1 MQKKES
7 ISNTSYY
14 SFGQIQDTTKK
25 CAPTAKCQ
33 FLDSHS
39 STQPNSIHLSH
50 LNREKNIKSVSI
62 NTKGVIKMRKHGLL
76 RARNAWNIDYG
87 CQTFVW

>member
-14 SFGQIQDTTKK
+14 SFGQIQDTNQK

-50 LNREKNIKSVSI
+50 LNREKTLNLSQSI
-62 NTKGVIKMRKHGLL
+62 RKEWLRCKNT
-76 RARNAWNIDYG
+76 AY
-87 CQTFVW
+87 FVPETLEI